1 MVSGKDDKIL
11 IKKLQKLKGYTKKGL
26 LNIFW
31 VRTRTEGDWINFD
44 EEIVWDG
51 YCGMEGWKR
60 HAMFMLHC
68 WVKQHFVLV
77 LVLRR

>member
-44 EEIVWDG
+44 EEIV
-51 YCGMEGWKR
+51 
-60 HAMFMLHC
+60 
-68 WVKQHFVLV
+68 
-77 LVLRR
+77 